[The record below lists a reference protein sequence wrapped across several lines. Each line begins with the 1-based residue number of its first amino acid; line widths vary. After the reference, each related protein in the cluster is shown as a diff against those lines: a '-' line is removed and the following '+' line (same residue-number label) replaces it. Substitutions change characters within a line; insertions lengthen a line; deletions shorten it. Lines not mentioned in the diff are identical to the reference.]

1 MGVVLFFDYLF
12 LSVLPLDIIFELA
25 AFNSYNNYFL
35 LSKTY
40 LYSQLIFVLQSKEDL
55 YAAYKT
61 DKFLTQLIAKSAT
74 YEFTNANK
82 IYVSDVVPVRQCV
95 VTGFPEEIEIKGFNT
110 NPEAARVYIND
121 WVANTTHQM
130 IKDLIPPGTVDR
142 TTDLVLVNAAY
153 FKGMWE
159 NKFNPELTKQE
170 VFYVNPSKQIMVD
183 MMHLEGTFKHGK

>member
-1 MGVVLFFDYLF
+1 M
-12 LSVLPLDIIFELA
+12 
-25 AFNSYNNYFL
+25 
-35 LSKTY
+35 
-40 LYSQLIFVLQSKEDL
+40 LQSKSDF

-61 DKFLTQLIAKSAT
+61 DKFLTQIIARNAP

-82 IYVSDVVPVRQCV
+82 IYVSDDVPVRECV
-95 VTGFPEEIEIKGFNT
+95 TYDFPEELEKKAFRT
-110 NPEAARVYIND
+110 NPEGARVSINN
-121 WVANTTHQM
+121 WVENTTHHM
-130 IKDLIPPGTVDR
+130 IKDLLPPGTIDQ

-183 MMHLEGTFKHGK
+183 MMHLEGTFRYGKYLMRVLNSESVIIVNVSPVDQFIQKIFYA